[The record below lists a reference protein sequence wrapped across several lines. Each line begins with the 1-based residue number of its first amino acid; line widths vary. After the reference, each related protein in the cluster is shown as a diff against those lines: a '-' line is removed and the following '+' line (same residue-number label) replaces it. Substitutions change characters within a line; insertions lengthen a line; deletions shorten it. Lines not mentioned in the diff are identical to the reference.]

1 MGKYNSCLN
10 QDIDSSAYDSRSRG
24 HIDNITMSLY
34 LGGGIRLRKGLVKW
48 VQLHLNE
55 CELCAKKLEERLN
68 DMVIGGDA
76 ELNQT
81 EPK

>member
-1 MGKYNSCLN
+1 MEKYNCCLS

-48 VQLHLNE
+48 VQLHLRE
-55 CELCAKKLEERLN
+55 CDFCAKKLEEQLN
-68 DMVIGGDA
+68 EMVK
-76 ELNQT
+76 EY
-81 EPK
+81 K